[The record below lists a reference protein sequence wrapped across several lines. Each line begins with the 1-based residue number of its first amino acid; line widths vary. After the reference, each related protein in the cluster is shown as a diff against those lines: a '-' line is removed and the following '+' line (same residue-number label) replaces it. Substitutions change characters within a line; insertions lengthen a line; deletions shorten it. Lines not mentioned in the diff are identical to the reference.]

1 MRKNRS
7 TDNIINIT
15 RGRKRETMQQKKK
28 KKLWKT
34 KNKIRKK

>member
-28 KKLWKT
+28 KLWKT